1 MRHTTHFFTIV
12 SAAMFAL
19 AMTLPGRAEGQIL
32 DARRLGMGGVVTSDN
47 GSARAANVAYRAVPR
62 GRGGGCIPLPIG
74 LIQFASDPP
83 TFDPN
88 KPDFNV
94 WKIADLVM
102 NPPLTWTINQPDAAS
117 GDIAIYV
124 AQDSLQV
131 DLRDVRHVIPKES
144 MVDGGVY
151 HLPGIGKSFGSIFFQ
166 VAPLIHVR
174 NSFDLS
180 PELRAALHDAEPFTT
195 NTRYGIE
202 DEGKAQAA
210 IAFQAGFARR
220 VAYAP
225 GPQES
230 ETDDPRRSGAT
241 ALYLGGAPKILWGLA
256 YGDANGVGGV
266 TTGDTLFGANTTV
279 ALDMTSRTRHAA
291 IGTDGGTG
299 SGFGS
304 DVGAVVFYR
313 DLELGLGLND
323 LGSQI
328 RWNTTVRRH
337 VYVDSTN
344 SFVTTTV
351 ATDEK
356 YTSRIPVT
364 TTLNAATRFGD
375 TTVAA
380 DLVDNDIATSI
391 HLGAERWLG
400 MVALRAGTY
409 RDTNRLWQVTGGT
422 GIRFGSIGLDLALA
436 THSRNIEEK
445 RSAELA
451 ASISLY

>member
-1 MRHTTHFFTIV
+1 MRHITRFLAIGSLGLF
-12 SAAMFAL
+12 AFAM
-19 AMTLPGRAEGQIL
+19 MLPCGAGAQIL
-32 DARRLGMGGVVTSDN
+32 NARRLGMGGVVTSDN
-47 GSARAANVAYRAVPR
+47 GSARAGNIAFRAVPG
-62 GRGGGCIPLPIG
+62 GRAPGSIPLPIG
-74 LIQFASDPP
+74 LIQYANDPP
-83 TFDPN
+83 TFDSK
-88 KPDFNV
+88 KPDFNI
-94 WKIADLVM
+94 WRIADLVI

-131 DLRDVRHVIPKES
+131 DLRDVRRVVPKEP
-144 MVDGGVY
+144 MVNGGVY
-151 HLPGIGKSFGSIFFQ
+151 HLPGIGRTFGSVFVQ
-166 VAPLIHVR
+166 VAPLIHVK

-180 PELRAALHDAEPFTT
+180 PQLRAALRDAVPFTN

-202 DEGKAQAA
+202 DAGKAQAA
-210 IAFQAGFARR
+210 IAFQAGVARR

-225 GPQES
+225 GSGES
-230 ETDDPRRSGAT
+230 ESDDPRRNGAT

-256 YGDANGVGGV
+256 YGEANGVGGL
-266 TTGDTLFGANTTV
+266 TTGDTLFGGNTSV

-299 SGFGS
+299 TGFGS
-304 DVGAVVFYR
+304 DVGAVLFYR
-313 DLELGLGLND
+313 NLELGLGLND

-328 RWNTTVRRH
+328 RWSTTVRQH

-351 ATDEK
+351 ATNQK

-364 TTLNAATRFGD
+364 TTLNAATRFGV

-380 DLVDNDIATSI
+380 DVVNNDIATSL
-391 HLGAERWLG
+391 HLGAEHWLG

-422 GIRFGSIGLDLALA
+422 GVRFGSLGLDLALA